1 MRMNQTNKD
10 VNLSL
15 LLSTLFLGY
24 VIVYIDKLSVGIS
37 IISISKDIPMTESQ
51 KGLILSAFFIGY
63 AIMQIPMSFAINKFG
78 AKKVLIWS
86 VFMIGVFDFIFSF
99 SQTVTMLLAIR
110 LLTGML
116 AHSGYPSASSKEII
130 DHFPLERR
138 TFAKGVLISSS
149 GIAGVIGP
157 ILLSPIIDKYNW
169 KIAYTLLTVIAIIA
183 SFIIAK
189 SIPTPAKQQN
199 DDLSEQDK
207 EKVSLLKIWN
217 NRNIWTLFA
226 AAFFVNSLLYGINNW
241 LPSFLTSQRG
251 ITLTQSGFVG
261 SVVGVFALVGA
272 IGGSLVVS
280 KFFAEKDTLVIMIMA
295 TLGSVFVFLSYYVHS
310 LILFILVLGIATL
323 SMTVAFVTLMTIPLK
338 VFTGKNFAPS
348 YSTIS
353 TGGILGGATAQIII
367 GALVDSSGS
376 YLSAFIYFLALGILA
391 TVSLMFLKKGA
402 ENY

>member
-1 MRMNQTNKD
+1 MNNTKKQ

-63 AIMQIPMSFAINKFG
+63 AIMQVPMSFAINQFG

-99 SQTVTMLLAIR
+99 GETVTMLLAIR

-138 TFAKGVLISSS
+138 TFAKGILISSS
-149 GIAGVIGP
+149 GIAGIVGP
-157 ILLSPIIDKYNW
+157 ILLSPIIEQYNW
-169 KIAYTLLTVIAIIA
+169 KFAYMLLTILAILA
-183 SFIIAK
+183 SFIIVRI
-189 SIPTPAKQQN
+189 IPTPNKQ
-199 DDLSEQDK
+199 SKEVIEEAS
-207 EKVSLLKIWN
+207 EKVSLLNIWK
-217 NRNIWTLFA
+217 NRNICTLFA
-226 AAFFVNSLLYGINNW
+226 AAFFINSLLYGINNW

-251 ITLTQSGFVG
+251 ITLTQSGMV
-261 SVVGVFALVGA
+261 SSCVGVFSLIGA
-272 IGGSLVVS
+272 IGGSYVVS
-280 KFFAEKDTLVIMIMA
+280 KFFSEKDTLVIMMMA
-295 TLGSVFVFLSYYVHS
+295 TIGSSLVFLSYYLHS
-310 LILFILVLGIATL
+310 LVPFILVLGLATL

-338 VFTGKNFAPS
+338 VFTGKHFAPS

-367 GALVDSSGS
+367 GSLVDGS
-376 YLSAFIYFLALGILA
+376 ESYFSAFIYFFALGILA
-391 TVSLMFLKKGA
+391 TLSLAFLKKGA

>member
-1 MRMNQTNKD
+1 MNNTKKQ

-63 AIMQIPMSFAINKFG
+63 AIMQVPMSFAINQFG

-99 SQTVTMLLAIR
+99 GETVTMLLAIR

-138 TFAKGVLISSS
+138 TFAKGILISSS
-149 GIAGVIGP
+149 GIAGIVGP

-169 KIAYTLLTVIAIIA
+169 KFAYMLLTILAILA
-183 SFIIAK
+183 SFIIAR
-189 SIPTPAKQQN
+189 SIPTPNKQSN
-199 DDLSEQDK
+199 EIVEEDS
-207 EKVSLLKIWN
+207 EKVSLLNIWK
-217 NRNIWTLFA
+217 NRNIWILFA

-251 ITLTQSGFVG
+251 ITLTQSGIV
-261 SVVGVFALVGA
+261 SSCVGVFSLVGA
-272 IGGSLVVS
+272 IGGSYVVS
-280 KFFAEKDTLVIMIMA
+280 KFFSEKDTLVIMIMA
-295 TLGSVFVFLSYYVHS
+295 TIGSSLVFLSYYLHS
-310 LILFILVLGIATL
+310 LVLFILVLGLATL

-338 VFTGKNFAPS
+338 VFTGKHFAPS

-367 GALVDSSGS
+367 GSLVDGSES
-376 YLSAFIYFLALGILA
+376 YLSAFIYFFALGILA
-391 TVSLMFLKKGA
+391 TLSLTFLKKGA
-402 ENY
+402 EHY

>member
-1 MRMNQTNKD
+1 MNNTKNQ

-63 AIMQIPMSFAINKFG
+63 AIMQVPMSFAINKFG

-86 VFMIGVFDFIFSF
+86 VFMIGVFDLVFSF
-99 SQTVTMLLAIR
+99 GQTVTMLLAIR

-130 DHFPLERR
+130 DHFPIERR
-138 TFAKGVLISSS
+138 TFAKGILISSS

-157 ILLSPIIDKYNW
+157 VLLSPIIDKYNW
-169 KIAYTLLTVIAIIA
+169 KFAYMLLTILAILA

-189 SIPTPAKQQN
+189 GIPAPQKQT
-199 DDLSEQDK
+199 ETMTK
-207 EKVSLLKIWN
+207 EDTEKISLLKIWK

-251 ITLTQSGFVG
+251 ITLTQSGFV
-261 SVVGVFALVGA
+261 SSCVGVFALVGA
-272 IGGSLVVS
+272 IGGSFVVS
-280 KFFAEKDTLVIMIMA
+280 KFFADKDTLVIKIMA
-295 TLGSVFVFLSYYVHS
+295 IIGSSLVFLSYYVHS
-310 LILFILVLGIATL
+310 LALFILILGLATL

-367 GALVDSSGS
+367 GALVDSSDS

-391 TVSLMFLKKGA
+391 AASLMFLKKGA

>member
-1 MRMNQTNKD
+1 MTNENKQ
-10 VNLSL
+10 VNLTV

-37 IISISKDIPMTESQ
+37 IISISKDIPMSESQ
-51 KGLILSAFFIGY
+51 KGIILSAFFLGY
-63 AIMQIPMSFAINKFG
+63 AAMQIPMSFAINKFG

-86 VFMIGVFDFIFSF
+86 IFMIGIFDLLFSF

-130 DHFPLERR
+130 DHFPVDRR
-138 TFAKGVLISSS
+138 TFAKGILISSS
-149 GIAGVIGP
+149 GIASVIGP
-157 ILLSPIIDKYNW
+157 IFLSPIIEYYNW
-169 KIAYTLLTVIAIIA
+169 KFAYMLLTALAVIC

-189 SIPTPAKQQN
+189 GIPTVASQPETPAEK
-199 DDLSEQDK
+199 K

-251 ITLTQSGFVG
+251 ISLTQSGVVG
-261 SVVGVFALVGA
+261 SCVGLFSLVGA
-272 IGGSLVVS
+272 IGGSYIVS
-280 KFFAEKDTLVIMIMA
+280 KFFADKDILVIMISA
-295 TLGSVFVFLSYYVHS
+295 TIGSTLVFLSYYIHS
-310 LILFILVLGIATL
+310 LVFFIIILGVATL
-323 SMTVAFVTLMTIPLK
+323 LMTVAFVTLMTIPLK
-338 VFTGKNFAPS
+338 VFSGKFFAPS

-353 TGGILGGATAQIII
+353 TGGILG
-367 GALVDSSGS
+367 
-376 YLSAFIYFLALGILA
+376 
-391 TVSLMFLKKGA
+391 
-402 ENY
+402 

>member
-1 MRMNQTNKD
+1 MNNTKKQ

-63 AIMQIPMSFAINKFG
+63 AIMQVPMSFAINQFG

-99 SQTVTMLLAIR
+99 GETVTMLLAIR

-138 TFAKGVLISSS
+138 TFAKGILISSS
-149 GIAGVIGP
+149 GIAGIVGP
-157 ILLSPIIDKYNW
+157 ILLSPIIEQYNW
-169 KIAYTLLTVIAIIA
+169 KFAYMLLTILAILA
-183 SFIIAK
+183 SFIIVRI
-189 SIPTPAKQQN
+189 IPTPNKQ
-199 DDLSEQDK
+199 SKEVIEEAS
-207 EKVSLLKIWN
+207 EKVSLLNIWK

-226 AAFFVNSLLYGINNW
+226 AAFFINSLLYGINNW

-251 ITLTQSGFVG
+251 ITLTQSGMV
-261 SVVGVFALVGA
+261 SSCVGVFSLIGA
-272 IGGSLVVS
+272 IGGSYVVS
-280 KFFAEKDTLVIMIMA
+280 KFFSEKDTLVIMMMA
-295 TLGSVFVFLSYYVHS
+295 TIGSSLVFLSYYLHS
-310 LILFILVLGIATL
+310 LVSFILVLGLATL

-338 VFTGKNFAPS
+338 VFTGKHFAPS

-367 GALVDSSGS
+367 GSLVDGS
-376 YLSAFIYFLALGILA
+376 ESYFSAFIYFFALGILA
-391 TVSLMFLKKGA
+391 TLSLAFLKKGA

>member
-1 MRMNQTNKD
+1 MNNTKKQ

-63 AIMQIPMSFAINKFG
+63 AIMQVPMSFAINQFG

-99 SQTVTMLLAIR
+99 GETVTMLLAIR

-138 TFAKGVLISSS
+138 AFAKGILISSS
-149 GIAGVIGP
+149 GIAGIVGP
-157 ILLSPIIDKYNW
+157 ILLSPIIEQYNW
-169 KIAYTLLTVIAIIA
+169 KFAYMLLTILAILA
-183 SFIIAK
+183 SFIIVRI
-189 SIPTPAKQQN
+189 IPTPNKQ
-199 DDLSEQDK
+199 SKEVIEEAS
-207 EKVSLLKIWN
+207 EKVSLLNIWK

-226 AAFFVNSLLYGINNW
+226 AAFFINSLLYGINNW

-251 ITLTQSGFVG
+251 ITLTQSGMV
-261 SVVGVFALVGA
+261 SSCVGVFSLIGA
-272 IGGSLVVS
+272 IGGSYVVS
-280 KFFAEKDTLVIMIMA
+280 KFFSEKDTLVIMMMA
-295 TLGSVFVFLSYYVHS
+295 TIGSSLVFLSYYLHS
-310 LILFILVLGIATL
+310 LIPFILVLGLATL

-338 VFTGKNFAPS
+338 VFTGKHFAPS

-367 GALVDSSGS
+367 GSLVDGS
-376 YLSAFIYFLALGILA
+376 ESYFSAFIYFFALGILA
-391 TVSLMFLKKGA
+391 TLSLAFLKKGA

>member
-1 MRMNQTNKD
+1 MNNTQKQ

-51 KGLILSAFFIGY
+51 KGLILSGFFIGY

-78 AKKVLIWS
+78 AKNVLIWS
-86 VFMIGVFDFIFSF
+86 IFMIGVFDFIFSF
-99 SQTVTMLLAIR
+99 SQTVTMLLATR

-138 TFAKGVLISSS
+138 TFAKGILISSS

-157 ILLSPIIDKYNW
+157 ILLSPLIEKYNW
-169 KIAYTLLTVIAIIA
+169 KFAYFLLTGLALVC

-189 SIPTPAKQQN
+189 GIPKPVKQPVNQTEN
-199 DDLSEQDK
+199 NQVK

-217 NRNIWTLFA
+217 NRNIWVLFF

-241 LPSFLTSQRG
+241 LPSFLISQRG
-251 ITLTQSGFVG
+251 VNLTQSGIIGSTVG
-261 SVVGVFALVGA
+261 LFALVGA
-272 IGGSLVVS
+272 IGGSYVVS
-280 KFFAEKDTLVIMIMA
+280 KFFAQKDILVIMICS
-295 TLGSVFVFLSYYVHS
+295 TIGSSFVFWSYYVHS
-310 LILFILVLGIATL
+310 VVLFILILGTATL
-323 SMTVAFVTLMTIPLK
+323 LMTVAFVTLMTIPLK

-367 GALVDSSGS
+367 GSLVDSSET
-376 YLSAFIYFLALGILA
+376 YLSAFMYFLALGILA
-391 TVSLMFLKKGA
+391 AVSLMFLKKGI

>member
-1 MRMNQTNKD
+1 MNNTKKQ

-63 AIMQIPMSFAINKFG
+63 AIMQVPMSFAINQFG

-99 SQTVTMLLAIR
+99 GETVTMLLAIR

-138 TFAKGVLISSS
+138 AFAKGILISSS
-149 GIAGVIGP
+149 GIAGIVGP
-157 ILLSPIIDKYNW
+157 ILLSPIIEQYNW
-169 KIAYTLLTVIAIIA
+169 KFAYMLLTILAILA
-183 SFIIAK
+183 SFIIVRI
-189 SIPTPAKQQN
+189 IPTPNKQ
-199 DDLSEQDK
+199 SKEVIEEAS
-207 EKVSLLKIWN
+207 EKVSLLNIWK

-226 AAFFVNSLLYGINNW
+226 AAFFINSLLYGINNW

-251 ITLTQSGFVG
+251 ITLTQSGMV
-261 SVVGVFALVGA
+261 SSCVGVFSLIGA
-272 IGGSLVVS
+272 IGGSYVVS
-280 KFFAEKDTLVIMIMA
+280 KFFSEKDTLVIMMMA
-295 TLGSVFVFLSYYVHS
+295 TIGSSLVFLSYYLHS
-310 LILFILVLGIATL
+310 LVPFILVLGLATL

-338 VFTGKNFAPS
+338 VFTGKHFAPS

-367 GALVDSSGS
+367 GSLVDGS
-376 YLSAFIYFLALGILA
+376 ESYFSAFIYFFALGILA
-391 TVSLMFLKKGA
+391 TLSLAFLKKGA

>member
-1 MRMNQTNKD
+1 MNNTKKQ

-63 AIMQIPMSFAINKFG
+63 AIMQVPMSFAINQFG

-99 SQTVTMLLAIR
+99 GETVTMLLAIR

-138 TFAKGVLISSS
+138 TFAKGILISSS
-149 GIAGVIGP
+149 GIAGIVGP
-157 ILLSPIIDKYNW
+157 ILLSPIIEQYNW
-169 KIAYTLLTVIAIIA
+169 KFAYMLLTILAILA
-183 SFIIAK
+183 SFIIVRI
-189 SIPTPAKQQN
+189 IPTPNKQ
-199 DDLSEQDK
+199 SKEVIEEAS
-207 EKVSLLKIWN
+207 EKVSLLNIWK

-226 AAFFVNSLLYGINNW
+226 AAFFINSLLYGINNW

-251 ITLTQSGFVG
+251 ITLTQSGMV
-261 SVVGVFALVGA
+261 SSCVGVFSLIGA
-272 IGGSLVVS
+272 IGGSYIIS
-280 KFFAEKDTLVIMIMA
+280 KFFSEKDTLVIMMMA
-295 TLGSVFVFLSYYVHS
+295 TIGSSLVFLSYYLHS
-310 LILFILVLGIATL
+310 LVPFILVLGLATL

-338 VFTGKNFAPS
+338 VFTGKHFAPS

-367 GALVDSSGS
+367 GSLVDGS
-376 YLSAFIYFLALGILA
+376 ESYFSAFIYFFALGILA
-391 TVSLMFLKKGA
+391 TLSLAFLKKGA
-402 ENY
+402 EHY

>member
-1 MRMNQTNKD
+1 MNNTKKQ

-63 AIMQIPMSFAINKFG
+63 AIMQVPMSFAINQFG

-99 SQTVTMLLAIR
+99 GETVTMLLAIR

-138 TFAKGVLISSS
+138 TFAKGILISSS
-149 GIAGVIGP
+149 GIAGIVGP

-169 KIAYTLLTVIAIIA
+169 KFAYMLLTILAILA
-183 SFIIAK
+183 SFIIAR
-189 SIPTPAKQQN
+189 SIPTPNKQSKEVVEE
-199 DDLSEQDK
+199 DS
-207 EKVSLLKIWN
+207 EKVSLLSIWK

-251 ITLTQSGFVG
+251 ITLTQSGIV
-261 SVVGVFALVGA
+261 SSCVGVFSLVGA
-272 IGGSLVVS
+272 IGGSYVVS
-280 KFFAEKDTLVIMIMA
+280 KFFSEKDTLVIMMMA
-295 TLGSVFVFLSYYVHS
+295 TIGSSLVFLSYYLHS
-310 LILFILVLGIATL
+310 LVLFILVLGLATL

-338 VFTGKNFAPS
+338 VFTGKHFAPS

-367 GALVDSSGS
+367 GSLVDGSES
-376 YLSAFIYFLALGILA
+376 YLSAFIYFFALGILA
-391 TVSLMFLKKGA
+391 TLSLTFLKKGA
-402 ENY
+402 EHY

>member
-1 MRMNQTNKD
+1 MNNTKKQ

-24 VIVYIDKLSVGIS
+24 VMVYIDKLSVGIS

-63 AIMQIPMSFAINKFG
+63 AIMQVPMSFAINQFG

-99 SQTVTMLLAIR
+99 GETVTMLLAIR

-138 TFAKGVLISSS
+138 TFAKGILISSS
-149 GIAGVIGP
+149 GIAGIVGP
-157 ILLSPIIDKYNW
+157 ILLSPIIEQYNW
-169 KIAYTLLTVIAIIA
+169 KFAYMLLTILAILA
-183 SFIIAK
+183 SFIIVRI
-189 SIPTPAKQQN
+189 IPTPNKQ
-199 DDLSEQDK
+199 SKEVIEEAS
-207 EKVSLLKIWN
+207 EKVSLLNIWK

-226 AAFFVNSLLYGINNW
+226 AAFFINSLLYGINNW

-251 ITLTQSGFVG
+251 ITLTQSGMV
-261 SVVGVFALVGA
+261 SSCVGVFSLIGA
-272 IGGSLVVS
+272 IGGSYVVS
-280 KFFAEKDTLVIMIMA
+280 KFFSEKDTLVIMMMA
-295 TLGSVFVFLSYYVHS
+295 TIGSSLVFLSYYLHS
-310 LILFILVLGIATL
+310 LVPFILVLGLATL

-338 VFTGKNFAPS
+338 VFTGKHFAPS

-367 GALVDSSGS
+367 GSLVDGS
-376 YLSAFIYFLALGILA
+376 ESYFSAFIYFFALGILA
-391 TVSLMFLKKGA
+391 TLSLAFLKKGA

>member
-1 MRMNQTNKD
+1 MNNTKKQ

-63 AIMQIPMSFAINKFG
+63 AIMQVPMSFAINQFG

-99 SQTVTMLLAIR
+99 GETVTMLLAIR

-138 TFAKGVLISSS
+138 TFAKGILISSS
-149 GIAGVIGP
+149 GIAGIVGP
-157 ILLSPIIDKYNW
+157 ILLSPIIEQYNW
-169 KIAYTLLTVIAIIA
+169 KFAYMLLTILAILA
-183 SFIIAK
+183 SFIIVRI
-189 SIPTPAKQQN
+189 IPTPNKQ
-199 DDLSEQDK
+199 SKEVIEEAS
-207 EKVSLLKIWN
+207 EKVSLLNIWK

-226 AAFFVNSLLYGINNW
+226 AAFFINSLLYGINNW

-251 ITLTQSGFVG
+251 ITLTQSGMV
-261 SVVGVFALVGA
+261 SSCVGVFSLIGA
-272 IGGSLVVS
+272 IGGSYVVS
-280 KFFAEKDTLVIMIMA
+280 KFFSEKDTLVIMMMA
-295 TLGSVFVFLSYYVHS
+295 TIGSSLVLLSYYLHS
-310 LILFILVLGIATL
+310 LIPFILVLGLATL

-338 VFTGKNFAPS
+338 VFTGKHFAPS

-367 GALVDSSGS
+367 GSLVDGS
-376 YLSAFIYFLALGILA
+376 ESYFSAFIYFFALGILA
-391 TVSLMFLKKGA
+391 TLSLAFLKKGA

>member
-1 MRMNQTNKD
+1 MNNTKKQ

-63 AIMQIPMSFAINKFG
+63 AIMQVPMSFAINQFG

-99 SQTVTMLLAIR
+99 GETVTMLLAIR

-138 TFAKGVLISSS
+138 TFAKGILISSS
-149 GIAGVIGP
+149 GIAGIVGP
-157 ILLSPIIDKYNW
+157 ILLSPIIEQYNW
-169 KIAYTLLTVIAIIA
+169 KFAYMLLTILAILA
-183 SFIIAK
+183 SFIIVRI
-189 SIPTPAKQQN
+189 IPTPNKQ
-199 DDLSEQDK
+199 SKEVIEEAS
-207 EKVSLLKIWN
+207 EKVSLLNIWK

-226 AAFFVNSLLYGINNW
+226 AAFFINSLLYGINNW

-251 ITLTQSGFVG
+251 ITLTQSGMV
-261 SVVGVFALVGA
+261 SSCVGVFSLIGA
-272 IGGSLVVS
+272 IGGSYVVS
-280 KFFAEKDTLVIMIMA
+280 KFFSEKDTLVIMMMA
-295 TLGSVFVFLSYYVHS
+295 TIGSSLVFLSYYLHS
-310 LILFILVLGIATL
+310 LVPFILVLGLATL

-338 VFTGKNFAPS
+338 VFTGKHFAPS

-367 GALVDSSGS
+367 GSLVDGS
-376 YLSAFIYFLALGILA
+376 ESYFSAFIYFFALGILA
-391 TVSLMFLKKGA
+391 TLSLAFLKKGA
-402 ENY
+402 EHY

>member
-1 MRMNQTNKD
+1 MNNTKKQ

-63 AIMQIPMSFAINKFG
+63 AIMQVPMSFAINQFG

-99 SQTVTMLLAIR
+99 GETVTMLLAIR

-138 TFAKGVLISSS
+138 TFAKGILISSS
-149 GIAGVIGP
+149 GIAGIVGP
-157 ILLSPIIDKYNW
+157 ILLSPIIEQYNW
-169 KIAYTLLTVIAIIA
+169 KFAYMLLTILAILA
-183 SFIIAK
+183 SFIIVRI
-189 SIPTPAKQQN
+189 IPTPNKQ
-199 DDLSEQDK
+199 SKEVIEEAS
-207 EKVSLLKIWN
+207 EKVSLLNIWK

-226 AAFFVNSLLYGINNW
+226 AAFFINSLLYGINNW

-251 ITLTQSGFVG
+251 ITLTQSGMV
-261 SVVGVFALVGA
+261 SSCVGVFSLIGA
-272 IGGSLVVS
+272 IGGSYVVS
-280 KFFAEKDTLVIMIMA
+280 KFFSEKDTLVIMMMA
-295 TLGSVFVFLSYYVHS
+295 TIGSSLVFLSYYLHS
-310 LILFILVLGIATL
+310 LIPFILVLGLATL

-338 VFTGKNFAPS
+338 VFTGKHFAPS

-367 GALVDSSGS
+367 GSLVDGS
-376 YLSAFIYFLALGILA
+376 ESYFSAFIYFFALGILA
-391 TVSLMFLKKGA
+391 TLSLAFLKKGA